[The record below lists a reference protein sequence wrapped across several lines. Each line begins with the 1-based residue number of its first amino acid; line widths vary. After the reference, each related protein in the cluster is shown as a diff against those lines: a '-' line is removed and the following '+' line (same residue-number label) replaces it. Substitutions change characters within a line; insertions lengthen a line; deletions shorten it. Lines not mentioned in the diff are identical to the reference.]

1 MSKEVQ
7 SERAQEPPMSVRLW
21 RENAEWFSGFQR
33 IYSSPNAAFN
43 IALMRAQNK
52 GDYEI
57 EQECKKHMR
66 VKKYE

>member
-1 MSKEVQ
+1 MNKDKQQTQV
-7 SERAQEPPMSVRLW
+7 QEPPISVRLW
-21 RENAEWFSGFQR
+21 NENRVWFADFAK
-33 IYSSPNAAFN
+33 IYSSTNAAFN

-66 VKKYE
+66 GRK